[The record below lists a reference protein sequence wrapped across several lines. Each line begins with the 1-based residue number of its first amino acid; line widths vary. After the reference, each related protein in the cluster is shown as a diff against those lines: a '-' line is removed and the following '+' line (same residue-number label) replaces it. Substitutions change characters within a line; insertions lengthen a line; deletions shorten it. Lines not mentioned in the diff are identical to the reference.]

1 MRKHL
6 LILLTCC
13 CGAAMA
19 QEIRHIQPQGLAKS
33 PAYSHVVTAKPGT
46 VIWVAGQIAQ
56 NAKGEMVGKG
66 DVKAQAAQ
74 AWENVRIALAAA
86 GATFKDAVK
95 VNVFVVGY
103 KPSMRE
109 ELRAARLHA
118 MGPGEPPASTLVGV
132 QALATEDILVEIEAT
147 AVIANK

>member
-1 MRKHL
+1 MCKLVRFL
-6 LILLTCC
+6 LVCC
-13 CGAAMA
+13 CALTA

-56 NAKGEMVGKG
+56 NAKGEMVGK
-66 DVKAQAAQ
+66 DVKTQAAQ

-86 GATFKDAVK
+86 GASFQDVVK
-95 VNVFVVGY
+95 INVFVVGY
-103 KPSMRE
+103 KPSMRA
-109 ELRAARLHA
+109 ELRAARLQA

-132 QALATEDILVEIEAT
+132 QALAAEDILIEIEAT